1 MSDTHSDFS
10 TNSAH
15 QKSNHGVHSVF
26 KRERIVKEEGEEEVT
41 MVVTMLGLKM
51 TMEVMD
57 PGEVETAVVVE
68 RVAGE
73 VEMAGVVVEVVGD
86 VEEVE
91 EIVEM
96 VGEIE
101 DVSRTSN

>member
-1 MSDTHSDFS
+1 
-10 TNSAH
+10 
-15 QKSNHGVHSVF
+15 
-26 KRERIVKEEGEEEVT
+26 

-57 PGEVETAVVVE
+57 PGEVETTVVVE

-73 VEMAGVVVEVVGD
+73 VEMAMVVVEMVGD

-91 EIVEM
+91 MVEVEIVGVVE
-96 VGEIE
+96 EIE